1 MPEADAGPP
10 EEDAEEA
17 LAKLDNAVGPAL
29 KARPYLSWC
38 HYSARRWL
46 NRVYRY
52 SRN

>member
-10 EEDAEEA
+10 KEDAEEA
-17 LAKLDNAVGPAL
+17 RAKLANAVGPAL

-38 HYSARRWL
+38 QYSASGSIVH
-46 NRVYRY
+46 VYRY